1 MSLDPRRL
9 RPCDACR
16 LLNAMPLGAAVTP
29 ATIKRLRDRAGL
41 AIMADSEPS
50 RINLIRLIAWLA
62 AQRHSRRNQD
72 DPYSISDA
80 SSPRG
85 RPPLG
90 PDQRLMVLAK
100 AWERRELQR
109 RFLRAMRSRLT
120 EAELTACERSE
131 TADALDQLEQAIATG
146 RPLNKTHIERL
157 SRIESL

>member
-1 MSLDPRRL
+1 
-9 RPCDACR
+9 
-16 LLNAMPLGAAVTP
+16 MPLRAAVMP

-41 AIMADSEPS
+41 AIMADGEPS

-72 DPYSISDA
+72 HPQSDSGA
-80 SSPRG
+80 STPRG
-85 RPPLG
+85 QPRAG
-90 PDQRLMVLAK
+90 PDHRLTVLAK
-100 AWERRELQR
+100 AWERRDLQR

-157 SRIESL
+157 SRIASL